1 MWTFLREGEPVSTH
15 GYDTYFAI
23 EDSAGTTLRNISV
36 HLNSVDFNRSA
47 DVHEDTTFGK
57 RSKTKK
63 GGLKDG
69 QISLAG
75 FWDKTALTGS
85 ETVLDSLV
93 GVFEPVDWEFGPEGN
108 VAGKLKK
115 SGKGVLS
122 AYNVSDPIGD
132 LIAFTATV
140 DISGDVTTGVFP

>member
-1 MWTFLREGEPVSTH
+1 MSTH
-15 GYDTYFAI
+15 GYNLYFAI
-23 EDSAGTTLRNISV
+23 EDSAGTTIRNVSANC
-36 HLNSVDFNRSA
+36 NSVDFNRSA

-69 QISLAG
+69 QISIAG
-75 FWDKTALTGS
+75 FWDKTALTGT
-85 ETVLDSLV
+85 ETVFDSLV
-93 GVFEPVDWEFGPEGN
+93 GVFEPVDWEYGPEGN
-108 VAGKLKK
+108 TAGMVKK

-122 AYNVSDPIGD
+122 AYNISEPVGD